1 MAHLQQRTMM
11 KPKSCS
17 TARARSAMS
26 TNRLAHREHRIVRA
40 ASNSRLE
47 ELKDRGGAH
56 TGDAADQCTFCRPT
70 VFSQATAIGRRQS
83 PLPCRCRASVGT
95 AIWQWPEEQEVH
107 PCLGTTCQ
115 LLFTPAGDSEWMAS
129 DMAADFGHSRRGRTL
144 QGANRASSLFVLVAV
159 GSVVAPENTVMISA
173 SVSAR
178 ARSHQGLLYISS
190 DDPFS

>member
-56 TGDAADQCTFCRPT
+56 MGDAPFGGEVFSATTCIQRTRPT
-70 VFSQATAIGRRQS
+70 
-83 PLPCRCRASVGT
+83 PP
-95 AIWQWPEEQEVH
+95 
-107 PCLGTTCQ
+107 
-115 LLFTPAGDSEWMAS
+115 
-129 DMAADFGHSRRGRTL
+129 
-144 QGANRASSLFVLVAV
+144 
-159 GSVVAPENTVMISA
+159 
-173 SVSAR
+173 
-178 ARSHQGLLYISS
+178 
-190 DDPFS
+190 